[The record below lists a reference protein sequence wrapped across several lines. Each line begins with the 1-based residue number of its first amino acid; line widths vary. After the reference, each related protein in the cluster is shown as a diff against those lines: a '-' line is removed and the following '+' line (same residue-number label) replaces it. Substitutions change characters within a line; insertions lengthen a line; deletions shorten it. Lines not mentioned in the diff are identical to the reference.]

1 MKGKLTMNALHLST
15 TQYFALAGLF
25 ALAGVALRGLG
36 GTALTKMA
44 ERLKAHWKLI
54 GIETNS
60 YRTRGG
66 GYTLY
71 ERREMKAMYDRI
83 FNTSI
88 LWTIAGVVGTIVA
101 IIVECLFILPASFLL
116 VLSIITAWLA
126 EGFFLIVLANYV
138 TVGIYIWMTRYQL
151 YREYPN
157 IKF

>member
-1 MKGKLTMNALHLST
+1 MNTLHLST

-44 ERLKAHWKLI
+44 KRLKAHLKLI

-60 YRTRGG
+60 YRTRGSE
-66 GYTLY
+66 YTLY
-71 ERREMKAMYDRI
+71 ERKEMEAMYDRI

-101 IIVECLFILPASFLL
+101 IIVECLFILPAPFLL

-138 TVGIYIWMTRYQL
+138 TAGIYMWMTHYRL